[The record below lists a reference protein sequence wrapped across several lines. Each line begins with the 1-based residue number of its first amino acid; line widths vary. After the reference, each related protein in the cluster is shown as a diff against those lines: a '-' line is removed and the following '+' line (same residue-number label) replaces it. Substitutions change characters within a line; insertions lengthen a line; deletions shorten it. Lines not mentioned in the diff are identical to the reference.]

1 MVKIEKWLNHEIRF
15 VNKDTE
21 WQAIAKDIADALEY
35 SDTNKMLKRINKEYQ
50 SSYLVTD
57 KDISKIREYHQNGGH
72 LKKFT
77 NHNYT
82 TLTELG
88 IYQAIMRS
96 NKPQAKEF
104 QEWIYTTI
112 QNMRQDQGLEQ
123 YQAFKMLDKEHQRKA
138 MQQLKDGLIKPTKE
152 HYIKAN
158 LITNKALKLFYKL
171 DKVPNKKDLTTEQL
185 AKREEILNAT
195 IKLIITKETLQLD
208 NLHVSKVIYQKYSN

>member
-1 MVKIEKWLNHEIRF
+1 MIKVERWLNRDIRF
-15 VNKDTE
+15 VCNGNE

-35 SDTNKMLKRINKEYQ
+35 SDANKMLKRIERKYQ
-50 SSYLVTD
+50 DSYKPSDEDILKI
-57 KDISKIREYHQNGGH
+57 KDDHQNGGQFE
-72 LKKFT
+72 KF
-77 NHNYT
+77 NNYNYT

-88 IYQAIMRS
+88 IYKAIMRS
-96 NKPQAKEF
+96 NKPQAKAF
-104 QEWIYTTI
+104 QDWIYTTI
-112 QNMRQDQGLEQ
+112 QKMRQAQGLEQ

-138 MQQLKDGLIKPTKE
+138 MQQLKDGLTKPTKA

-158 LITNKALKLFYKL
+158 KITNKALKLFYKL
-171 DKVPNKKDLTTEQL
+171 DKTPSKKDLTTEQL